1 VTGAATS
8 ALGVAAGLAL
18 AAGAALLAAT
28 GVLRRALGRRVG

>member
-1 VTGAATS
+1 VRGAAPS
-8 ALGVAAGLAL
+8 ALGVAPGLAL

>member
-8 ALGVAAGLAL
+8 ARGVAAGRAL